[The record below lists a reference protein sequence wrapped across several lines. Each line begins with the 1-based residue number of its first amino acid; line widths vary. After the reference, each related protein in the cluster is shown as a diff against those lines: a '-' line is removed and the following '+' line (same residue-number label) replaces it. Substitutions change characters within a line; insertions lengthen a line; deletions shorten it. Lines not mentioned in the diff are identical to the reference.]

1 MADLQQTRYDKLIR
15 RVANIVGAGAIV
27 TETLQ
32 EVFPVFDLENV
43 PAELMVLGGWRL
55 AMRGTN
61 ITGVAAQQQASQLFN
76 PVDSGQVIV
85 LEKVDISSPSAVQTY
100 PYRLDTTPLSSSNGF
115 GQFRDARAGD
125 PISDAAVGNTRI
137 QANLAVT
144 AIAANSAGTNSV
156 FRLGGDHDVAVL
168 MPGNG
173 FTVGT
178 GTVNTT
184 LVVSYWWRE
193 RVLEASEFVT

>member
-61 ITGVAAQQQASQLFN
+61 IAGVAAQEQASQLFN
-76 PVDSGQVIV
+76 PAGSGMIMVLTRVDLST
-85 LEKVDISSPSAVQTY
+85 SSTQ
-100 PYRLDTTPLSSSNGF
+100 RIHLRMDTTQLTSSNGF

-125 PISDAAVGNTRI
+125 PITDAAVGNTRI
-137 QANLAVT
+137 QANLSIT
-144 AIAANSAGTNSV
+144 AISAISALSQTTVTIRDENG
-156 FRLGGDHDVAVL
+156 LCVL

-178 GTVNTT
+178 SISNTNLT
-184 LVVSYWWRE
+184 AAYWWRE
-193 RVLEASEFVT
+193 RVAEAAELNI

>member
-1 MADLQQTRYDKLIR
+1 MADLQQTRYDKLVR
-15 RVANIVGAGAIV
+15 RSANIVGTGAIV

-32 EVFPVFDLENV
+32 EVFPVFDLENI

-55 AMRGTN
+55 AMRGTD
-61 ITGVAAQQQASQLFN
+61 IGGVAAQDNASQLFN
-76 PVDSGQVIV
+76 PAGSGKIIT
-85 LEKVDISSPSAVQTY
+85 LERVDISAGGSIRVRF
-100 PYRLDTTPLSSSNGF
+100 RLDTTALASSNGF

-125 PISDAAVGNTRI
+125 AITDAAVGNTRI
-137 QANLAVT
+137 QANLS
-144 AIAANSAGTNSV
+144 IAAIST
-156 FRLGGDHDVAVL
+156 LLMVASRVVTLEDPKGLVVL

-178 GTVNTT
+178 VGVNTR

-193 RVLEASEFVT
+193 RVAEAAELSA

>member
-32 EVFPVFDLENV
+32 EVFPVFDLENT

-61 ITGVAAQQQASQLFN
+61 ITPPAAQKTASQLFN
-76 PVDSGQVIV
+76 PVDSGMVMVLSTVVISV
-85 LEKVDISSPSAVQTY
+85 SAAENIFT
-100 PYRLDTTPLSSSNGF
+100 RLDNAPLLNSNGF
-115 GQFRDARAGD
+115 GQFRDKRAGD

-137 QANLAVT
+137 ETPKIVT
-144 AIAANSAGTNSV
+144 PIVTYGVLTSRPLILNDSNG
-156 FRLGGDHDVAVL
+156 LAVL
-168 MPGNG
+168 MPGTG
-173 FTVGT
+173 FTVGHQVDAVT
-178 GTVNTT
+178 LTVA
-184 LVVSYWWRE
+184 YFWRE
-193 RVLEASEFVT
+193 RVLEASEFVV

>member
-32 EVFPVFDLENV
+32 EVFPVLDLENV
-43 PAELMVLGGWRL
+43 PIELLVLGGWRL
-55 AMRGTN
+55 AWRGTN
-61 ITGVAAQQQASQLFN
+61 NAGVSAQDRASQLFN
-76 PVDSGQVIV
+76 PAGSGLIMS
-85 LEKVDISSPSAVQTY
+85 LERVDISSDTTQIFAL
-100 PYRLDTTPLSSSNGF
+100 RLDTTALSSSNGF

-125 PISDAAVGNTRI
+125 PITDAAAGNTRI
-137 QANLAVT
+137 QGNLT
-144 AIAANSAGTNSV
+144 ITANSAIHSLADTPLT
-156 FRLGGDHDVAVL
+156 LGGHRDVCVL

-178 GTVNTT
+178 TVKNTRLT
-184 LVVSYWWRE
+184 VTYWWRE
-193 RVLEASEFVT
+193 RVAEAAELTI